1 MNNVDYGTLYQKYVV
16 ERKSMQKVADEL
28 EIAAGTVYKYIH
40 KWGIPIT
47 PKNGYP
53 VTDATRDHLKKLHE
67 ERRGAT
73 FTEEWKKKISEAR
86 QLKGIGHKK
95 KRADGYV
102 ALYYPTYPRSNK
114 DGYVMEH
121 DYVMEQ
127 HLGRYLEDGEIVH
140 HKNFDKADNRL
151 DNLQVMTKS
160 EHMSYHSTLA
170 HRKKRGDDL
179 SIQ

>member
-1 MNNVDYGTLYQKYVV
+1 MNRLDYDTLYQLYVV
-16 ERKSMQKVADEL
+16 NRNSMQKVADEL
-28 EIAAGTVYKYIH
+28 GVAVGTVYNYIH
-40 KWGIPIT
+40 KWGMPIT
-47 PKNGYP
+47 QMYEYP
-53 VTDATRDHLKKLHE
+53 VTDATKEHLKKLHE
-67 ERRGAT
+67 ARKGVT
-73 FTEEWKKKISEAR
+73 FSEEWRKNIAEAK
-86 QLKGIGHKK
+86 QIKGIGHKK
-95 KRADGYV
+95 IRSDGYI

-127 HLGRYLEDGEIVH
+127 HLGRCLEDDEIVH

-160 EHMSYHSTLA
+160 EHMSYHATLM